1 MKNSF
6 GRQRVS
12 IFFKKNTFPSDQ
24 RSHLNKEM
32 EEVDNLALSI
42 EHSISWVNFLYFRS
56 EIVFSYNL
64 RYPGGTL
71 NNPIFYLEVLY
82 YKIIIRV

>member
-6 GRQRVS
+6 GRQCVS
-12 IFFKKNTFPSDQ
+12 IVFKKNTFPSDQ

-42 EHSISWVNFLYFRS
+42 EHSIRWVNFLYFRS
-56 EIVFSYNL
+56 EVGFSYNL

-82 YKIIIRV
+82 CKIIIGV